1 MFSGVWQVKCKKD
14 FCPFES
20 LPHYVAFKA
29 GNIYRVKDKFPD
41 EHNNV
46 ENGEWEISNGSS
58 LFQVSAADRKEYFEY

>member
-46 ENGEWEISNGSS
+46 ENGEW
-58 LFQVSAADRKEYFEY
+58 